1 MTTNTPAT
9 QGTSPITTKQVE
21 EEKLFDFL
29 PQMFGKYYMLG
40 ESVVY
45 STMRELC
52 VGYCGGQWLYF
63 DLSNGGHSMGLD
75 SETDFEVI
83 ITGNHF
89 QDSLSSDAASIV
101 VNLLVLARIGE
112 SVLERGDED
121 AAKHLFNEHHLL
133 MDFAREHKEAEKI
146 MRAVD

>member
-63 DLSNGGHSMGLD
+63 DLSNGGHFMGLD
-75 SETDFEVI
+75 SETDFEVMADSNLKCNTCNQVRFADV
-83 ITGNHF
+83 ITSF
-89 QDSLSSDAASIV
+89 V
-101 VNLLVLARIGE
+101 LVLSTTSA
-112 SVLERGDED
+112 
-121 AAKHLFNEHHLL
+121 
-133 MDFAREHKEAEKI
+133 
-146 MRAVD
+146 